1 LSPLE
6 PFDRAS
12 LQPEA
17 PASNR
22 LAFDGAT
29 AVSALPFT
37 TASLAFGG
45 DLMTFTTTPELLKTV
60 AALATPTAGANATK
74 TGSPMETF
82 TGAAG
87 TLLPGVGL
95 AFGAAV
101 GVAAGLV

>member
-1 LSPLE
+1 MSPLE

-12 LQPEA
+12 LEPEA
-17 PASNR
+17 PASDR
-22 LAFDGAT
+22 VAFDGAT

-37 TASLAFGG
+37 SASLAFGG

-74 TGSPMETF
+74 TGSPIETF

-87 TLLPGVGL
+87 ALLPGAGL
-95 AFGAAV
+95 ALGAAV
-101 GVAAGLV
+101 GIAAALI